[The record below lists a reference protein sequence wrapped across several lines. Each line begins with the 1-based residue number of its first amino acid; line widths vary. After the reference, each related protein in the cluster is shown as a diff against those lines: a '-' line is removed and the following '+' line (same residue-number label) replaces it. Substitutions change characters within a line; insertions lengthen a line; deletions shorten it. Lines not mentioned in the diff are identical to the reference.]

1 MKSGSR
7 LKGLLPFERVQIGF
21 VKISFQYSFGE
32 AERGERPCLASF
44 CPSRET
50 VSSLLFS
57 FHIFDSFRLPVFLGH
72 TIAFN

>member
-32 AERGERPCLASF
+32 AEGDERPCLVSF
-44 CPSRET
+44 CPSRGT
-50 VSSLLFS
+50 ISSLLFS
-57 FHIFDSFRLPVFLGH
+57 FHVFDSFMLPFFLGH
-72 TIAFN
+72 TITFN

>member
-21 VKISFQYSFGE
+21 VKISIRYSRGE
-32 AERGERPCLASF
+32 AERGERPCLVSF
-44 CPSRET
+44 RPSRGT

-57 FHIFDSFRLPVFLGH
+57 FHIFDSFMQPVFLGH